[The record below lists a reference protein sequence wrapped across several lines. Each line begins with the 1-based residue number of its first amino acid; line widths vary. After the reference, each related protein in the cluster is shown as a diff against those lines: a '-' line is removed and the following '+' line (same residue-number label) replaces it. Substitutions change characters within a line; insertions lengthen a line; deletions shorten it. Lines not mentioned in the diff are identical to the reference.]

1 MQEVLRSVKPPF
13 CLAVPVCSYMANSR
27 NGLGRPRL
35 TAAVAALLFPQQEA
49 VVRTQQSAELRLLV
63 TDNDDPGAPL
73 GGRP

>member
-1 MQEVLRSVKPPF
+1 MQEVPRSAAPPSIVDVLLSF
-13 CLAVPVCSYMANSR
+13 T
-27 NGLGRPRL
+27 GGKIKPRL